1 MKKLTASQT
10 RLMSPLGAIFGAAF
24 IATSFASVASAQ
36 NVFTGTN
43 VAEDQIEDLMEDI
56 EDDAD
61 RDLDRF
67 GNEGRPQGFSGS
79 FALRG
84 IANSGNTDSV
94 DLGAGSDLNYVWGP
108 NGVELQLSYTYGED
122 DGTKNEESLFYGLE
136 YTRDISPR
144 LFGFGKIQGSVD
156 KFSSFENDT
165 FVSVG
170 AGYRI
175 LNEADNQWSV
185 QAGPGYRFAELSDV
199 ASADISEGA
208 FGVSSDYARKLTDTV
223 YLTNDTD
230 VIASSSDT
238 VVYNDLAVS
247 VSMTQSLALRASVL
261 TEYHSDQEPGFKSTD
276 NTYGLSL
283 VYSFN

>member
-1 MKKLTASQT
+1 MTNLNT
-10 RLMSPLGAIFGAAF
+10 RSRSVRTVIGAVV

-43 VAEDQIEDLMEDI
+43 VAEDRNEDLIEAI
-56 EDDAD
+56 EDDAE

-67 GNEGRPQGFSGS
+67 GNEGRPQGFNGS

-94 DLGAGSDLNYVWGP
+94 DLGVGSDLNYIWGP
-108 NGVELQLSYTYGED
+108 NGIELQLSYTYGED

-136 YTRDISPR
+136 YTRDLNPR
-144 LFGFGKIQGSVD
+144 LFGFAKVQGSVD
-156 KFSSFENDT
+156 EFSSFENDT
-165 FVSVG
+165 FVSFG

-175 LNEADNQWSV
+175 FNEADRQWSV

-199 ASADISEGA
+199 TSADVSEGA
-208 FGVSSDYARKLTDTV
+208 FGVSSDYAQKLTDTV
-223 YLTNDTD
+223 YMTNDTD
-230 VIASSSDT
+230 VITSSSDT
-238 VVYNDLAVS
+238 VVYNDLALS
-247 VSMTQSLALRASVL
+247 VSMTDSLALRTSVL
-261 TEYHSDQEPGFKSTD
+261 TEYHSDPEPGFKDTD
-276 NTYGLSL
+276 NTFGISL